1 MSLQDLVECRS
12 HFGILYLLQNL
23 NNDME
28 ILQYVTRDVSCNDIL
43 VVSLSFRVSGVYV
56 ILI

>member
-1 MSLQDLVECRS
+1 
-12 HFGILYLLQNL
+12 L

-28 ILQYVTRDVSCNDIL
+28 ILQYVTCDVSCNDIL